1 MIEYRY
7 GILSQLI
14 SEIDNYYQ
22 KTFAQFQK
30 EALDLAKQNSSGDFE
45 IYYIRFTPDNGFWK
59 SSLRKESGCSVLAM
73 RDQLTWGWK
82 ADISSASFMLPPGLG
97 IQYAFTVQPKAGR
110 SENIYYFA
118 K

>member
-1 MIEYRY
+1 MISKGYNEIRYMIEYRY

-45 IYYIRFTPDNGFWK
+45 VYYIGFTPDNGFWK

-73 RDQLTWGWK
+73 RDQLT
-82 ADISSASFMLPPGLG
+82 
-97 IQYAFTVQPKAGR
+97 
-110 SENIYYFA
+110 
-118 K
+118 

>member
-30 EALDLAKQNSSGDFE
+30 EALDLAKQNSSGNFE
-45 IYYIRFTPDNGFWK
+45 VYYTILQNFGSEDERI
-59 SSLRKESGCSVLAM
+59 SSLCKEVRKILFCSIFSYYEECINAIIKYYKIE
-73 RDQLTWGWK
+73 TK
-82 ADISSASFMLPPGLG
+82 AQQVQKLYDAISQYFGKFLP
-97 IQYAFTVQPKAGR
+97 I
-110 SENIYYFA
+110 N
-118 K
+118 